1 MEKETSP
8 MTQPALSGIDHT
20 LVGVRDLEAARK
32 LWTRLGFTVTPRGR
46 HIGWGTANYCIML
59 NRGYIELLGIL
70 DPGQFTNNL
79 DKFLE
84 TREGL
89 MGLAF
94 ASDDPAATKA
104 RLEALG
110 LHPDGPKDLKRY
122 LELPEGD
129 ALPEFR
135 LLFLPKSETP
145 DLSAFVCCHLTP
157 ELVRRP
163 AWLDHANGAITLAGM
178 TIISEQPDKSA
189 AAYRAYFGENAV
201 RASPGGAEV
210 ACGHEFLRFVTRE
223 GFAAIYPGQGPW
235 PTFPAP
241 MPAAMTVTVQEPS
254 QTMTHLWNR
263 AIRADRDGD
272 RIWVGPSE
280 ANGLVLE
287 FVKG

>member
-1 MEKETSP
+1 
-8 MTQPALSGIDHT
+8 MTRPALSGIDHT

-70 DPGQFTNNL
+70 DPAQFTNNL

-104 RLEALG
+104 RLVALG

-129 ALPEFR
+129 VLPEFR

-163 AWLDHANGAITLAGM
+163 EWLDHANGAKSLAGM
-178 TIISEQPDKSA
+178 TIISEQPDRSA
-189 AAYRAYFGENAV
+189 AAYRAFFEESAV
-201 RASPGGAEV
+201 RGIPGGAEV
-210 ACGHEFLRFVTRE
+210 ACGQETLRFVTRD
-223 GFAAIYPGQGPW
+223 GFAALYPGLGAW
-235 PTFPAP
+235 PSFAEPL
-241 MPAAMTVTVQEPS
+241 PAAMTVAVREPS

-263 AIRADRDGD
+263 AIRADREGD

-287 FVKG
+287 FVKL

>member
-1 MEKETSP
+1 MKNENAP
-8 MTQPALSGIDHT
+8 MTQPALAGIDHT

-59 NRGYIELLGIL
+59 SHGYIELLGIF
-70 DPGQFTNNL
+70 DPSQFTNNL
-79 DKFLE
+79 HKFLE

-129 ALPEFR
+129 VLPEFR

-157 ELVRRP
+157 ELIRR
-163 AWLDHANGAITLAGM
+163 ADWLDHANGATALAGM
-178 TIISEQPDKSA
+178 TIISERPAEA
-189 AAYRAYFGENAV
+189 AGAYRAFFGERSV
-201 RASPGGAEV
+201 RPIPGGAEV
-210 ACGHEFLRFVTRE
+210 ACGREALRFVTRD
-223 GFAAIYPGQGPW
+223 GFAALYPGLGAW
-235 PTFPAP
+235 PSFAAP
-241 MPAAMTVTVQEPS
+241 LPAAMTVAVREPS

-272 RIWVGPSE
+272 RLWVGPAE

-287 FVKG
+287 FVKL

>member
-1 MEKETSP
+1 MP
-8 MTQPALSGIDHT
+8 QPALSGIDHT
-20 LVGVRDLEAARK
+20 LIGVRDLEAAREC
-32 LWTRLGFTVTPRGR
+32 WARLGFTVTPRGR

-59 NRGYIELLGIL
+59 SRGYIELLGIL
-70 DPGQFTNNL
+70 DPAQFTNNL

-94 ASDDPAATKA
+94 ASDDPAATKT

-129 ALPEFR
+129 VLPEFR
-135 LLFLPKSETP
+135 LLFLPKAETP

-157 ELVRRP
+157 ELIRRSD
-163 AWLDHANGAITLAGM
+163 WLDHANGAGSLAGM
-178 TIISEQPDKSA
+178 TIISEQPEHSA
-189 AAYRAYFGENAV
+189 GAYSVYFGEDAV
-201 RASPGGAEV
+201 RAIPGGAEV
-210 ACGHEFLRFVTRE
+210 VCGQGRLRFVTCD
-223 GFAAIYPGQGPW
+223 GFAALYPGQGSW
-235 PTFPAP
+235 PPFAAP
-241 MPAAMTVTVQEPS
+241 MPAAMTVTVREPS

-272 RIWVGPSE
+272 RIWVASSE

>member
-1 MEKETSP
+1 

-20 LVGVRDLEAARK
+20 LVGVRDLEAARGR
-32 LWTRLGFTVTPRGR
+32 WARLGFTVTPRGR

-59 NRGYIELLGIL
+59 GRGYIELLGIL
-70 DPGQFTNNL
+70 DPAQFTNNL

-110 LHPDGPKDLKRY
+110 LHPDGPKDLKRS

-129 ALPEFR
+129 VLPEFR
-135 LLFLPKSETP
+135 LLFLPKAETP

-163 AWLDHANGAITLAGM
+163 AWLDHTNGAQRLLGM
-178 TIISEQPDKSA
+178 TIVSEAPDRSA
-189 AAYRAYFGENAV
+189 GAYRAYFGDGAV
-201 RASPGGAEV
+201 RAVPGGAEV
-210 ACGHEFLRFVTRE
+210 ACGEERLRFVTRE
-223 GFAAIYPGQGPW
+223 GFAALYPGQGGW
-235 PTFPAP
+235 PPFAAP
-241 MPAAMTVTVQEPS
+241 MPAAMTVTVREPS
-254 QTMTHLWNR
+254 QAATLLWSQG
-263 AIRADRDGD
+263 IRAGRDGD
-272 RIWVGPSE
+272 RIWVGPSD